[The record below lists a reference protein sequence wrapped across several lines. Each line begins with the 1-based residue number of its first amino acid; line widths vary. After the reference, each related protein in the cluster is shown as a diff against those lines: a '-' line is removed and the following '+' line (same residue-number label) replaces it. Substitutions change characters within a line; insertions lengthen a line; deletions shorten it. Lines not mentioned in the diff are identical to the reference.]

1 MAILS
6 SRSHRFVRSFNYSMP
21 EYQPSSPRGQKSRIS
36 LVVPATHERQPAERA
51 RRSEN
56 RG

>member
-6 SRSHRFVRSFNYSMP
+6 SRSNRFVRSFNYTLP

-36 LVVPATHERQPAERA
+36 LVVPATHERQPVERA